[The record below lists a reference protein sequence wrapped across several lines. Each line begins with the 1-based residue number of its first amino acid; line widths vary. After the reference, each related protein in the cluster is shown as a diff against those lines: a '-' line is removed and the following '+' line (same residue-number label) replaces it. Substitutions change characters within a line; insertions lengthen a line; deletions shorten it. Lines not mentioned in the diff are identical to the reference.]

1 MTRSLAESRDLLL
14 GNRLGA
20 GGYGVVH
27 KAEWGD
33 ETVAVKRFY
42 VTSDESNQEA
52 IRHEIAMLD
61 RLRHR
66 HIIGFRGTT
75 LIDDQLVIVM
85 EYAENGSLR
94 RAIDKQLLIGGW
106 YIRRRITRQIAEALA
121 FIHSQNI
128 LHLDLKSDNVLLSAE
143 MEVRLCDFGLATVKR
158 TSASKHQVAKGT
170 LCWMAPELF
179 QLKPEYSTKSD
190 VYALGMVMW
199 EMAANCTRP
208 YQNHVHDSMI
218 TQLVMAGIREEIPP
232 DVPSDYQALIQQ
244 CWHPFPKARPEAS
257 GIIQAMGE
265 AEGNSWEARCRSAE
279 LSLQSGF
286 QWNSMIERDFPNFD
300 AMLCRRKSA
309 ETVFILG
316 DSQFSS
322 DTTSL
327 QAERA
332 PSSSKDSQEEAIV
345 PSKSEEKVQ
354 RLSNDDKSVNSV
366 ISSNDIIT
374 TQMNLARMYE
384 EGEEG
389 TPKNENLAFTW
400 YYRAANHG
408 HPPAQYRLA
417 KMFQEGRGTTK
428 NDSEAFDWYLKSAE
442 GGNVDASYAVAE
454 FYQYGRGGVSIS
466 EERAFRWLCTAASNG
481 HVQAQYQVG
490 RRFLHGSGDGRGG
503 GVQQSDTKAIVWLQR
518 AADRKHVDAQ
528 YELGELL
535 KRGGQG
541 VEHDCT
547 EAAKRLRQ
555 AADQG
560 HAAAQLSLGRMYW
573 SGNGVEQD
581 DKMAARFIKLAAHQ
595 GLAEAQFSL
604 GWFYLQGRGVKQDDA
619 EAASWFRRA
628 ASKKHLHA
636 QLHLGWMYEKG
647 IGVPQDLQQ
656 ASQWNTLAEQ
666 QLTGIEKARKE
677 EYVQPIEYPMP
688 TFFVHSL

>member
-1 MTRSLAESRDLLL
+1 M
-14 GNRLGA
+14 
-20 GGYGVVH
+20 
-27 KAEWGD
+27 GD

-42 VTSDESNQEA
+42 ITSDESNQEA

-143 MEVRLCDFGLATVKR
+143 MEVRLCGFGLAAVKR

-208 YQNHVHDSMI
+208 YQNHVHGSMI

-257 GIIQAMGE
+257 GIFQAMGE

-300 AMLCRRKSA
+300 AMSMLRRRKSA
-309 ETVFILG
+309 ETVFISG

-332 PSSSKDSQEEAIV
+332 PSSSKDSRQSW
-345 PSKSEEKVQ
+345 P
-354 RLSNDDKSVNSV
+354 
-366 ISSNDIIT
+366 
-374 TQMNLARMYE
+374 
-384 EGEEG
+384 
-389 TPKNENLAFTW
+389 
-400 YYRAANHG
+400 
-408 HPPAQYRLA
+408 PPAQCRLA

-454 FYQYGRGGVSIS
+454 FYQYGRGGVSTS

-490 RRFLHGSGDGRGG
+490 RRFLHGSGDGSGG
-503 GVQQSDTKAIVWLQR
+503 GVQQSDTKAIVWLRQ

-541 VEHDCT
+541 VEQDCT

-555 AADQG
+555 AVDQG

-581 DKMAARFIKLAAHQ
+581 DKMAAKFIKLAAHQ

-604 GWFYLQGRGVKQDDA
+604 GWFYLQGRGVKQDDG

-628 ASKKHLHA
+628 ASKKHPHA